1 MTDIMRTIF
10 SRRTEIQPD
19 VPFLGR
25 KRLKFPCCATAP
37 GATPTMAIALVKK
50 LPTSYQLKP
59 GLD

>member
-1 MTDIMRTIF
+1 MTDIIRTIF

-19 VPFLGR
+19 VLFGQEKAKVPLLRNRAEGN
-25 KRLKFPCCATAP
+25 
-37 GATPTMAIALVKK
+37 VKK